1 MLTIVH
7 RKAVDRVRSAEAS
20 SRRDTTYHHE
30 SGTPDHDDT
39 AEAAHASIEA
49 RRVRQALGT
58 LTEVQRE
65 ALELAYFRGY
75 THTRGGLDARCSGGY
90 GKDTNQGRLDPS
102 ERHDGG
108 GAVMTEAGQG
118 SIHALSGAYVVDAL
132 DDDEREA
139 FEEHLPGCADCTDEV
154 ASLREAAALLAD
166 DAAMTPPPSLRTGV
180 LAGIKTIRPLPPE
193 TRAEVVR
200 LRPRRFRLATL
211 AVAAAVLAI
220 LGIAAVAQP
229 WNTGPTTTSASAID
243 RVMTADDATH
253 VKVSFPDGAT
263 RHGVPLRQRGQGVPS
278 SPTNMPQG
286 AERQGLRAM
295 AAEARRRPDGP
306 GRADEWLRRPAT
318 AAHR

>member
-1 MLTIVH
+1 
-7 RKAVDRVRSAEAS
+7 
-20 SRRDTTYHHE
+20 
-30 SGTPDHDDT
+30 
-39 AEAAHASIEA
+39 
-49 RRVRQALGT
+49 
-58 LTEVQRE
+58 
-65 ALELAYFRGY
+65 
-75 THTRGGLDARCSGGY
+75 
-90 GKDTNQGRLDPS
+90 
-102 ERHDGG
+102 
-108 GAVMTEAGQG
+108 MTEAGQG

-154 ASLREAAALLAD
+154 TSLREAAALLAD

-193 TRAEVVR
+193 TRGEVVR

-263 RHGVPLRQRGQGVPS
+263 ATVFRSASEGKAAVVT
-278 SPTNMPQG
+278 TNMPEAPNGKVYELWLQKPG
-286 AERQGLRAM
+286 GPMVPAGLMSGSGDQRLLLTGD
-295 AAEARRRPDGP
+295 AAQ
-306 GRADEWLRRPAT
+306 AT
-318 AAHR
+318 AAAISVEPSGGSKAPTTEPIATFDFAKA